1 VAAQYEGPIALLL
14 TDVVMPRMGG
24 GILAQRMKEV
34 RPATRVLF
42 MSGFVD
48 DPTLAAEIAQG
59 DEGLLQK
66 PFTLHVLAERVAGV
80 LARP

>member
-1 VAAQYEGPIALLL
+1 
-14 TDVVMPRMGG
+14 M
-24 GILAQRMKEV
+24 
-34 RPATRVLF
+34 
-42 MSGFVD
+42 D

-66 PFTLHVLAERVAGV
+66 PFTLHLLAERVAGA